1 MNILLITQ
9 DSPFYLAE
17 NIDYLLGKM
26 PPHSRVVGC
35 VMLSPSPFGKK
46 KTPAEKMTSTF
57 RIFGLGFFAN
67 YAARYALSRLDRRKR
82 VGHVLKKHGVAW
94 VLLTG
99 DINSRESLDIIRNF
113 KPDLMVSI
121 QGNQIFRC
129 ALLGI
134 APKGTLNVHT
144 ALLPKYRGLM
154 PTFWVMRNNE
164 KETGVSVF
172 FVDEGI
178 DSGPIIVQKRVTI
191 GDMSLDQLIR
201 HTKQVGMD
209 AILEAI
215 DLIERG
221 GYTLIENREEEKT
234 YFSFP
239 TGADVKEFKRRG
251 KRFF

>member
-46 KTPAEKMTSTF
+46 TTSSEKMTATY
-57 RIFGLGFFAN
+57 RIFGTRFFAN
-67 YAARYALSRLDRRKR
+67 YAARYALSRLDRRQR
-82 VGHVLKKHGVAW
+82 VGHVLGKHGVPS
-94 VLLTG
+94 VLLKG
-99 DINSRESLDIIRNF
+99 DINSPDSLDVIRNF
-113 KPDLMVSI
+113 KPDLMISI
-121 QGNQIFRC
+121 QGNQIFKR

-178 DSGPIIVQKRVTI
+178 DSGPIIVQKRVEI
-191 GDMSLDQLIR
+191 GEMSLDQLIKR
-201 HTKQVGMD
+201 TKQVGMD
-209 AILEAI
+209 ATLEAI

-221 GYTLIENREEEKT
+221 GYTLIENREAEKT

-239 TGADVKEFKRRG
+239 TEADVKEFKRLG